1 MGGKTRRTA
10 RSNMTLAQLLPVE
23 AFPVLLV
30 FARVGAA
37 LMLLPGFG
45 DLYVPQRWRL
55 LLAVA
60 LSLLVASV
68 VGPSLPRLPTSP
80 ATLLALLFGEIVAGL
95 FLGTVARLLLAAL
108 ETAGQIVSLQ
118 LGLSAATVFNPAAA
132 QQGAVTGAFL
142 MMLGTLLV
150 FLTDAHYLMIRAVVD
165 SYALFT
171 PGTTPAF
178 GDFAD
183 AMLSSLNLLHSALTT
198 GKFPHLPSVDRPMN
212 GKCMAEVPAES
223 GEKTG
228 CSGSP
233 GLARG
238 QIASTVVITSP
249 PSSTATCPIV
259 SPYATGPLIEDGMSN
274 LSLTSGICLLGNT
287 TAISLSETGWIVP
300 PDWT

>member
-1 MGGKTRRTA
+1 
-10 RSNMTLAQLLPVE
+10 MTLAQLLPVE

-37 LMLLPGFG
+37 LMLLPGIG

-60 LSLLVASV
+60 LAGIVATV
-68 VGPSLPRLPTSP
+68 VGPSLPRLPSSP

-150 FLTDAHYLMIRAVVD
+150 FLTDTHHLMIRAIVD

-183 AMLSSLNLLHSALTT
+183 AMSKL
-198 GKFPHLPSVDRPMN
+198 V
-212 GKCMAEVPAES
+212 
-223 GEKTG
+223 
-228 CSGSP
+228 
-233 GLARG
+233 
-238 QIASTVVITSP
+238 ASTFRLALELSAPLVVVGVVFYAALGLVSRLMPQLQVFFIVVPIQIIGGVFVFAITL
-249 PSSTATCPIV
+249 AAV
-259 SPYATGPLIEDGMSN
+259 MRWFQHAFVDGMTPFV
-274 LSLTSGICLLGNT
+274 L
-287 TAISLSETGWIVP
+287 P
-300 PDWT
+300 

>member
-1 MGGKTRRTA
+1 L
-10 RSNMTLAQLLPVE
+10 TLAQLLPIE

-37 LMLLPGFG
+37 LMLLPGIG

-55 LLAVA
+55 LLALA
-60 LSLLVASV
+60 LAVLVASI
-68 VGPSLPRLPTSP
+68 VGPSLPRLPSSP

-95 FLGTVARLLLAAL
+95 FLGTVARLLVAAL

-132 QQGAVTGAFL
+132 QQGAITGAFL

-183 AMLSSLNLLHSALTT
+183 AMSKL
-198 GKFPHLPSVDRPMN
+198 V
-212 GKCMAEVPAES
+212 
-223 GEKTG
+223 
-228 CSGSP
+228 
-233 GLARG
+233 
-238 QIASTVVITSP
+238 ASTFRLALELSAPLVVIGVVFYAALGLISRLMP
-249 PSSTATCPIV
+249 QLQVFFIVVPIQILGGVFVFAATLAAV
-259 SPYATGPLIEDGMSN
+259 MRWFHHGFVDGMARYV
-274 LSLTSGICLLGNT
+274 L
-287 TAISLSETGWIVP
+287 P
-300 PDWT
+300 